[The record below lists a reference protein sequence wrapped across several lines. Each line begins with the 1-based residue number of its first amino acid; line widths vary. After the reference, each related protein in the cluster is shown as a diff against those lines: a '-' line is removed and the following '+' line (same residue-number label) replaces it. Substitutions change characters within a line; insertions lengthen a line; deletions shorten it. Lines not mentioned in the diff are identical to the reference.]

1 MNGLFRQEA
10 IEFQKTKWAGQAIIK
25 RGFPAWFAGFFSLFI
40 IIILILFLILGSYTR
55 RLTVYGEVTTQPRA
69 VNILSH
75 QKGFISNNLV
85 KKGDNVKKGTPIYEI
100 DISRVTNSG
109 KVSQNSRQELEKQI
123 IQIEGMIEK
132 LKINKKTTL
141 DSLLAQK
148 KQYEESN
155 KKSAEIVENARQ
167 GVEYAKN
174 MMESY
179 KHYTRSGLITKDQL
193 SIQTNS
199 YYQYQSS
206 YHSLYNQHL
215 QESQQIITL
224 NNDIITKAT
233 DFDNQISQYQLQISD
248 IQRQL
253 AETDATGTL
262 VVNSPIDGR
271 IESLSVTQG
280 QMVSEGDSL
289 AQIIPDSGEIYY
301 LVLWLP
307 NNSIPYVSIGDSVNI
322 SYDAFPH
329 EKFGQ
334 FSGKI
339 TSISYIP
346 ASVQEMASYRSSPP
360 QSNTSKTESYYKIL
374 VLLNQ
379 THFEYQD
386 KILNL
391 SSGMQAKTV
400 LFLEKRPIY
409 QWITSP
415 FYDIKKSLTGPVN
428 DE

>member
-1 MNGLFRQEA
+1 MSDLFRQES
-10 IEFQKTKWAGQAIIK
+10 IEFQKGKWAGKAIIRK
-25 RGFPAWFAGFFSLFI
+25 GIPAWFVGFFSLFI
-40 IIILILFLILGSYTR
+40 IITIILFLVLGNYTR

-69 VNILSH
+69 INILSH
-75 QKGFISNNLV
+75 QNGFISKKFV
-85 KKGDNVKKGTPIYEI
+85 KEGDEVRKGSPIYEI

-109 KVSQNSRQELEKQI
+109 KVNKNSRQELEKQI
-123 IQIEGMIEK
+123 VNLSNMIEN
-132 LKINKKTTL
+132 LKKNKKTTL
-141 DSLLAQK
+141 NSLLTQK
-148 KQYEESN
+148 NKYEESN
-155 KKSAEIVENARQ
+155 KKSSEIVENARQ
-167 GVEYAKN
+167 GMEYAKN

-179 KHYTRSGLITKDQL
+179 KNYARRGLITKDQL
-193 SIQTNS
+193 SIHTNS
-199 YYQYQSS
+199 YYQYQST
-206 YHSLYNQHL
+206 YHSLYNQYL

-224 NNDIITKAT
+224 HNDSITKAT
-233 DFDNQISQYQLQISD
+233 EFDNQISQYQLQISD
-248 IQRQL
+248 IRRQL

-262 VVNSPIDGR
+262 IVNAPMDGR

-289 AQIIPDSGEIYY
+289 AQIIPDYGKIYY

-307 NNSIPYVSIGDSVNI
+307 NSGVPYVSMGDSVNI

-346 ASVQEMASYRSSPP
+346 ASVQEMNSYRSSPVK
-360 QSNTSKTESYYKIL
+360 SNENNTESYYKIL

-391 SSGMQAKTV
+391 SSGMQDKTT

-409 QWITSP
+409 QWIVSP
-415 FYDIKKSLTGPVN
+415 FYDIKKSLTGPIN
-428 DE
+428 NE